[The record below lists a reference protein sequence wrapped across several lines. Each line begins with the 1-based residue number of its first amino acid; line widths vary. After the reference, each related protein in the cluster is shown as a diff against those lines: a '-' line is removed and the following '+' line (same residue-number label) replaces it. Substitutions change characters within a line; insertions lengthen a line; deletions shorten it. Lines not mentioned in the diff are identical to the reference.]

1 MDGQTIAPLKALYM
15 QHFITGRFQ
24 LMDLAEDFRQ
34 RANELEAEAAQQ
46 KETDA
51 AKD

>member
-1 MDGQTIAPLKALYM
+1 M

-24 LMDLAEDFRQ
+24 LMDLADDFRQ
-34 RANELEAEAAQQ
+34 RAKDLEAQAAQQ
-46 KETDA
+46 KDA